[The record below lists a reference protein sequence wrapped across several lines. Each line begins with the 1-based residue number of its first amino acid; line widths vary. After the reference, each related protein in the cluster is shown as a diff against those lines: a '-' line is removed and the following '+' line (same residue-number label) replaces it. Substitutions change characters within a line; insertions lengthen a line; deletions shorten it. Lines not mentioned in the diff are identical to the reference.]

1 MSSVLRS
8 VLLAGAVA
16 LLATQAQAGDVAK
29 QKAQIDAGLDK
40 AYPHLDA
47 LYKDIHQHPEL
58 GFQETETAAKL
69 AKEMRALGYE
79 VTEHVGKTGIVAILK
94 NGPGPTVMVRTELDA
109 LPMEEKT
116 GLSYA
121 SHATQMW
128 NGKPSPVAH
137 SCGHD
142 IHMAAWV
149 GAAQQLV
156 AMKSQWRGTL
166 MFIGQPS
173 EETVG
178 GARAMIAD
186 GLFTRFPKPALGFA
200 QHVGPF
206 GAGTISYKA
215 GANSSSAADGFEIV
229 FQGRGSHGSRP
240 QLSIDPVMEAA
251 RFTVEVQTVV
261 SREKDPAAFGVMGVG
276 AIQAGSA
283 GNIIPDQAIVRGT
296 IRSYDDATRTL
307 LKTGLQRTA
316 KAVADMARAPAPN
329 VVFDAGAS
337 AVVNDAAI
345 TARTAP
351 IFKAAFGA
359 HAVEATSPGSASE
372 DYSEYIIAGVPSL
385 FWGLGG
391 VDPKVIADYR
401 AKGQDRARQP
411 HPAVRAHAGALDPHR
426 RRGHDAG
433 CAERPGALG
442 SVLTTAHPPLSR
454 ERRVG
459 LG

>member
-1 MSSVLRS
+1 MNSVLRS
-8 VLLAGAVA
+8 VLFASAAA
-16 LLATQAQAGDVAK
+16 LLATSAPSSAWAAGKLDVAK
-29 QKAQIDAGLDK
+29 AKGQIDTGLDK

-47 LYKDIHQHPEL
+47 LYKDIHAHPEL

-69 AKEMRALGYE
+69 AKEMRALGFE
-79 VTEHVGKTGIVAILK
+79 VTEHVGKTGIVAIYK
-94 NGPGPTVMVRTELDA
+94 NGAGPTVMVRTELDA

-116 GLSYA
+116 GLPYA
-121 SHATQMW
+121 SHVIETW
-128 NGKPSPVAH
+128 NGKPTPVAH

-156 AMKSQWRGTL
+156 AMKSAWHGTL

-186 GLFTRFPKPALGFA
+186 GLFTRFPKPDIGFA
-200 QHVGPF
+200 QHVGP
-206 GAGTISYKA
+206 GPMGGVSYKA
-215 GANSSSAADGFEIV
+215 GVQSSSADGFEIV
-229 FQGRGSHGSRP
+229 FQGRGAHGSRP

-261 SREKDPAAFGVMGVG
+261 SREKDPAAFGVLGVG
-276 AIQAGSA
+276 SIQSGSA
-283 GNIIPDQAIVRGT
+283 GNIIPDQATLRGT

-307 LKTGLQRTA
+307 LKEGLGRTA
-316 KAVADMARAPAPN
+316 KAVAEMARAPAPT
-329 VVFDAGAS
+329 VTFDQGAS

-345 TARTAP
+345 EARTAP
-351 IFKAAFGA
+351 IFKAAFGPR
-359 HAVEATSPGSASE
+359 AVEATSPGSASE

-391 VDPKVIADYR
+391 LDPNLIAQYR
-401 AKGQDRARQP
+401 AKGLEPPGNHTPQFAPVPEPSIRTGVEAMTL
-411 HPAVRAHAGALDPHR
+411 AVLNV
-426 RRGHDAG
+426 
-433 CAERPGALG
+433 LG
-442 SVLTTAHPPLSR
+442 S
-454 ERRVG
+454 
-459 LG
+459 